1 MTQLRDRIAHVAD
14 QIRTQMDMHVLEA
27 GWELFRRFAIVS
39 LQPEDNSFLKADVR
53 DKRAYEVLLHTE
65 QADQSM
71 CTCGEGP
78 LCRHVAAAFFQAYN
92 LYGHHPGNFLTSCQQ
107 YHEAANEEATLF
119 APALAV
125 PELTVKSARSMK
137 KWKDTI
143 SPPQPAQSPSEWH
156 DFFQA
161 NFDFKEDIIDTPV
174 LRTALAYYE
183 YAQSDAWEPT
193 LRQLYQL
200 HVLCFILLGMERNS
214 QANHSDWSL
223 LRMQWKID
231 DQYIALLEEFERLL
245 DSLHAEEAI
254 SAYPDVVEPFIH
266 YPIESEGH
274 IEQASIDWLS
284 IYQLLWQYLLLPTE
298 WREAEL
304 MRIEN
309 ALPAANPG
317 SKTYKYL
324 HSIAAWHEVL
334 QGRSQAAM
342 KRLQAHVKQDKL
354 IYYWRI
360 LFLLAEQKE
369 WTSMLQW
376 IYYLMPLM
384 ERATRSD
391 WAVFMKAWEHGVE
404 KQTDPSDWHQIMI
417 SYLHLTYWYYCD
429 YLLKKGMYDTWVDI
443 HLYREISPAEINK
456 DMLRQLEQHDQ
467 HLLLPL
473 YHQAIERSIAL
484 RNRDAYRDSVRMM
497 KKLKHIYDSLLQ
509 QQDWERYLQYIVG
522 THSRLRAL
530 QEEIQKGKLL

>member
-14 QIRTQMDMHVLEA
+14 QIRTQMDLHVLEA

-65 QADQSM
+65 QADQSI

-107 YHEAANEEATLF
+107 YHEAPDEDEHFFTPVLET
-119 APALAV
+119 PKLAI
-125 PELTVKSARSMK
+125 KSSHSLK
-137 KWKDTI
+137 KWKDTL
-143 SPPQPAQSPSEWH
+143 SPPMPAQSPLEWQA
-156 DFFQA
+156 FFNA

-174 LRTALAYYE
+174 QRTAQAYYE

-214 QANHSDWSL
+214 HTNQSDWSH

-231 DQYIALLEEFERLL
+231 DQYIVLL
-245 DSLHAEEAI
+245 DEVEQLLDTLNAEEAI

-266 YPIESEGH
+266 YPIESEVH

-284 IYQLLWQYLLLPTE
+284 IYQLLWQYLLLPTA
-298 WREAEL
+298 WRDAEL
-304 MRIEN
+304 NRIKSI
-309 ALPAANPG
+309 LPTTIPG
-317 SKTYKYL
+317 SKTYKYV

-334 QGRSQAAM
+334 QGRDQAAM
-342 KRLQAHVKQDKL
+342 ERLHLHVKQDKL
-354 IYYWRI
+354 VYYWRI
-360 LFLLAEQKE
+360 LFLHAEQKE
-369 WTSMLQW
+369 WTAMLYW
-376 IYYLMPLM
+376 ITYMMPFM

-391 WAVFMKAWEHGVE
+391 WAVFMKAWELGVE
-404 KQTDPSDWHQIMI
+404 QQPEVQDWHQIMI
-417 SYLHLTYWYYCD
+417 NYLHLTYWYYCD
-429 YLLKKGMYDTWVDI
+429 YLLKKGMFQDWVDI

-456 DMLRQLEQHDQ
+456 DMLRQLEQYDQ
-467 HLLLPL
+467 GLLLPL
-473 YHQAIERSIAL
+473 YHQAIERTIAL
-484 RNRDAYRDSVRMM
+484 RNREAYRESVRMM
-497 KKLKHIYDSLLQ
+497 KKLMLIYKGLQ
-509 QQDWERYLQYIVG
+509 QEQVWQQYLQHVMG
-522 THSRLRAL
+522 VHSRLRAL